1 MNFAGIGKL
10 FDTQNDQQYFAEYF
24 IHLFEFV
31 RFIWHS
37 YDCTNVF
44 QPNFFESEY
53 ENSLLGFLDVFGC
66 LRCFKMNHIFH
77 RRQHFTRTGQSSKY
91 VLAISLQLQ
100 SYSVTN
106 MFIILQSLLRNCI
119 KIDVAEFASW
129 KHVFFLI
136 RIIKICSVE

>member
-66 LRCFKMNHIFH
+66 LRCFKMNHLFH
-77 RRQHFTRTGQSSKY
+77 RRQHLPEQVRVQ
-91 VLAISLQLQ
+91 
-100 SYSVTN
+100 N
-106 MFIILQSLLRNCI
+106 MFWQ
-119 KIDVAEFASW
+119 F
-129 KHVFFLI
+129 H
-136 RIIKICSVE
+136 CSYKVTP